1 MKNLYSVIACLV
13 FAFGAGVL
21 VALEAVESHAELRVR
36 AARRLAAQC
45 QQYADPAADT
55 ATQGGQS

>member
-1 MKNLYSVIACLV
+1 MKNLYSFIACLV

-36 AARRLAAQC
+36 AAKRAATQLVASEC
-45 QQYADPAADT
+45 PAAV
-55 ATQGGQS
+55 ATLELPK